1 MSRETARRRV
11 SGMRT
16 SIRRRPRRS
25 PARLGALTCALVG
38 LLALAGGSRAENLFP
53 RGEFDQAGDASGW
66 GNPQG
71 VGSFTYAPLVD
82 ADLCT
87 LSGAATE
94 TADDVFSGTSY
105 STAICAGAL
114 AGGQSYRLGY
124 RARFPVQ
131 SGAGTFEMKVAWYPG
146 PDCASLPVLVSTVP
160 SVNSTP
166 ADLWQSAS
174 VLANPPANA
183 VSFAVAVFL
192 HKSTTAPLRVETD
205 GLYVRP
211 AGEIFS
217 DEFEIGESCRWTPQ
231 DQP

>member
-1 MSRETARRRV
+1 
-11 SGMRT
+11 MRT

-25 PARLGALTCALVG
+25 PVRLGALTCALVG

-82 ADLCT
+82 ADNCAF
-87 LSGAATE
+87 SGAATLS
-94 TADDVFSGTSY
+94 ADDVFGGTSH
-105 STAICAGAL
+105 STVICAGAIN
-114 AGGQSYRLGY
+114 GGQSYRLGY
-124 RARFPVQ
+124 RARFPTQ
-131 SGAGTFEMKVAWYPG
+131 SGAGTFEMKVGWFPG
-146 PDCASLPVLVSTVP
+146 PDCTSLTVLISTVP
-160 SVNSTP
+160 SVASTP

-174 VLANPPANA
+174 VVANPPANA

-192 HKSTTAPLRVETD
+192 HKSTTAPLQVEID

-211 AGEIFS
+211 ASEIFT
-217 DEFEIGESCRWTPQ
+217 DRFEIGESCRWTPQ